1 VKSDACSTKKGEHF
15 MKYETPEMTVLMPAI
30 KAIQSDGGLPK
41 FPNPHI
47 DSILF

>member
-1 VKSDACSTKKGEHF
+1 

-41 FPNPHI
+41 GPHGPPESF
-47 DSILF
+47 DLNESVSAYTDWE